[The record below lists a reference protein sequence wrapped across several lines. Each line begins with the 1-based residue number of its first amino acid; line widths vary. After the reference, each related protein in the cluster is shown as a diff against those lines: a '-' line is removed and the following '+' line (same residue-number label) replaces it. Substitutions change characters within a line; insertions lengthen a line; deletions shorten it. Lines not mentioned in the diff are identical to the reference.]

1 MNVLLTGAS
10 GFLGRYVLEQLKADG
25 DNVFA
30 LSSKAQPE
38 EQGVTWL
45 QADFLHDD
53 LTPIIEQVKPNRV
66 VHMAW
71 ECGRYDE
78 TVHMDWVAA
87 SLRWMDALRDHGCE
101 HLLTIGSSME
111 YQWSEQPCHE
121 TDTPL
126 QPSTMYGHAK
136 LALGQLV
143 SAYCQ
148 RSNIKHCHARAF
160 FICGVGEGERR
171 LIPAAIRALQ
181 NGEPFTCNSGHAY
194 RDYLDAQDVASSIA
208 MLSQKQT
215 DDTVNVA
222 AGKAVQLRELM
233 DAVGR
238 AFDRPDLLS
247 YGEPKEGAP
256 RDIALADVHKL
267 QEALGFVPAFDPNDT
282 IKRMVSAM
290 AGPTNAGVHE

>member
-25 DNVFA
+25 DHVFA

-38 EQGVTWL
+38 EQGVSWL

-53 LTPIIEQVKPNRV
+53 LTPIIEQANATRV
-66 VHMAW
+66 IHLAW

-78 TVHMDWVAA
+78 TVHLDWLTA
-87 SLRWMDALRDHGCE
+87 SLRWMDALRDNGCT
-101 HLLTIGSSME
+101 HLLTAGSSME
-111 YQWSEQPCHE
+111 YRWSEEPCHE

-148 RSNIKHCHARAF
+148 RSNIKHCHARGF

-171 LIPAAIRALQ
+171 LIPAAIRAVKA
-181 NGEPFTCNSGHAY
+181 GEQFTCNAGHAW
-194 RDYLDAQDVASSIA
+194 RDYLDAKDVGSILA
-208 MLSQKQT
+208 KLSKSQT
-215 DDTVNVA
+215 DDTINVA
-222 AGKAVQLRELM
+222 AGKAVQLRDLI

-238 AFDRPDLLS
+238 ELDKPELLT
-247 YGEPKEGAP
+247 YGEPKENAP

-267 QEALGFVPAFDPNDT
+267 EQALGFVPAFDPNDT
-282 IKRMVSAM
+282 IKRMVAAM
-290 AGPTNAGVHE
+290 A